1 MMSDTKTTTVENL
14 TVSEAAAYIGVSA
27 RTIERHASFKKYTP
41 LSDFRNGRKTK
52 VYSKKWLDDNF
63 KDDGQKSDNGRQSQT
78 TADNQSDTKTTIL
91 VARLTDEVVFL
102 RKEIDVKNDVISKL
116 QESEKNT
123 KMLLADLQI
132 QQKTLLL
139 NSPTAKQLGKK
150 HGWIWFVAFVILLG
164 VIGTGCYFG
173 MEYLQTVLKTT
184 VTF

>member
-1 MMSDTKTTTVENL
+1 MSDTKTTTVENL
-14 TVSEAAAYIGVSA
+14 TVSEAAAHVGVSA
-27 RTIERHASFKKYTP
+27 RTIERHAAFKKYVP

-63 KDDGQKSDNGRQSQT
+63 KNDGQKSDNDRQSQT
-78 TADNQSDTKTTIL
+78 TSDNNFDKNTTAL

-123 KMLLADLQI
+123 KTLLADLQI

-139 NSPTAKQLGKK
+139 NSPSAKQLGKK
-150 HGWIWFVAFVILLG
+150 YGWIWFIAFVALLG
-164 VIGTGCYFG
+164 AIGAGCYFG
-173 MEYLQTVLKTT
+173 VEYLQALLKQL
-184 VTF
+184 